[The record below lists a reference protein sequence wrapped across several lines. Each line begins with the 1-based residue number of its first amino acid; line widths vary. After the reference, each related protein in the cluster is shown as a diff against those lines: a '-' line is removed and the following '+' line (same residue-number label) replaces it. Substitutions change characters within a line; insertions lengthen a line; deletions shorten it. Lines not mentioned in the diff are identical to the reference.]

1 MAEGQLLLGVFDRGR
16 SQEEGSG
23 LTTCGTLKAF
33 FSSVCSNHFLCP
45 HSYSLS
51 HCQERGAC
59 KTSPVLISTPGS
71 VPRINS
77 TCLGFYQ

>member
-1 MAEGQLLLGVFDRGR
+1 MAEGQLLLGVCDGGR
-16 SQEEGSG
+16 SQEDSG

-51 HCQERGAC
+51 HCQERGVC
-59 KTSPVLISTPGS
+59 GTSPVLISTLRS

-77 TCLGFYQ
+77 TCLSFYQ